1 MIMERKKTRILATIF
16 FLAILIAL
24 IATLFNNSLTDN
36 ATHSPSNRVQVIPA
50 NSPARSTSALTL
62 TGTILSPQGA
72 PLPQARVWLATR
84 DVAAYLHLPPR
95 DDSITFLTDSDGRFE
110 LPSPSQ
116 PFILMV
122 EAAGG
127 YAECLDEDFTK
138 SPSIR
143 IQPWGHIEG
152 VFMEGTR
159 PAADQTIHMRR
170 FRGGFDLRT
179 DWIKEYAT
187 VKTDAQGRFR
197 VQHVP
202 QGAVMLS
209 IRLDHPV
216 FRHTRLT
223 WVNVEPGKTS
233 KVKIGGAGTAITG
246 TATIPI
252 LDGTISTNAALW
264 PTDLGPDSRPAGW
277 SSLTPREKDA
287 WLLNWY
293 RTEEGADHWKRS
305 HGYRF
310 PVQPDGRF
318 TAHDLAPGTYHFEI
332 TTQLI
337 ANPPKILAFA
347 EKNISLPAAAGPIIN
362 VGVIELEAK

>member
-1 MIMERKKTRILATIF
+1 MERRKTKIIATFF

-24 IATLFNNSLTDN
+24 IASLLNNSLSDN
-36 ATHSPSNRVQVIPA
+36 PNRNASNRVKVIPA
-50 NSPARSTSALTL
+50 QSTARANNGPTL
-62 TGTILSPQGA
+62 TGTILSPQRA

-95 DDSITFLTDSDGRFE
+95 DDSITFLTDTDGKFE

-122 EAAGG
+122 EAKDG
-127 YAECLDEDFTK
+127 YAECLDEDFAN

-152 VFMEGTR
+152 VFMEGAR
-159 PAADQTIHMRR
+159 PAAGQTIHMRR
-170 FRGGFDLRT
+170 FRGGFDVRT

-187 VKTDAQGRFR
+187 VKTDAQGHFR
-197 VQHVP
+197 IQHVP

-223 WVNVEPGKTS
+223 WVDVEAGKTS
-233 KVKIGGAGTAITG
+233 KVKMGGAGAAITG
-246 TATIPI
+246 SATVPI
-252 LDGTISTNAALW
+252 LDGAISTNAALW

-277 SSLTPREKDA
+277 STLTPRQKDA
-287 WLLNWY
+287 SLMNWY

-318 TAHDLAPGTYHFEI
+318 TAHDLAPGTYHLEI

-347 EKNISLPAAAGPIIN
+347 EKNISVGGAGGPIID
-362 VGVIELEAK
+362 VGVIALEAK